1 MYRYISLA
9 FLFLFS
15 FSFPVEAARKKKEAV
30 PEKSEETIFMETYFP
45 ERPFGNGRSE
55 ESLSISMMISRH

>member
-15 FSFPVEAARKKKEAV
+15 LSFPVEAAKKKKEAV
-30 PEKSEETIFMETYFP
+30 RKIALEK
-45 ERPFGNGRSE
+45 EREYKEWYEKLKKSTLFKVY
-55 ESLSISMMISRH
+55 LSR

>member
-15 FSFPVEAARKKKEAV
+15 LSFPVEAAKKKKEAV

-45 ERPFGNGRSE
+45 ERPCREWEIGR
-55 ESLSISMMISRH
+55 

>member
-15 FSFPVEAARKKKEAV
+15 LSFPVEAARKKKEAV
-30 PEKSEETIFMETYFP
+30 PEKSEETIFLETYFP
-45 ERPFGNGRSE
+45 EDRKKVY
-55 ESLSISMMISRH
+55 LSR

>member
-15 FSFPVEAARKKKEAV
+15 LSFPVEAAKKKKEAV

-45 ERPFGNGRSE
+45 NVLVGNGRSE